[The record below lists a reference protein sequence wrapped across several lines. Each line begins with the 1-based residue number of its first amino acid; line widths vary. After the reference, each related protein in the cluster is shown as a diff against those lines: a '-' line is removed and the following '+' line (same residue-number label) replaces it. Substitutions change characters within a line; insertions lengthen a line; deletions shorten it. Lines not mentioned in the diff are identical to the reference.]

1 MLLIQLVTALDA
13 SSTRS
18 SAYFRTIIL
27 VPLTHTP
34 ILSIACMCATISL
47 IHMENN
53 DGDKHSPCRRPIS
66 NGKASINPSGVL
78 IYS

>member
-1 MLLIQLVTALDA
+1 MHTIEN
-13 SSTRS
+13 
-18 SAYFRTIIL
+18 TII
-27 VPLTHTP
+27 V
-34 ILSIACMCATISL
+34 ISL